1 VKKRALINVIS
12 IHITMSSW
20 SFIKNNH
27 CIFII
32 VKIYPLYFY
41 SLHNLALSVLFLVS
55 SFTMFVHIVFHG
67 TK

>member
-1 VKKRALINVIS
+1 MDS
-12 IHITMSSW
+12 G

-41 SLHNLALSVLFLVS
+41 NLHNLALSALFLVS
-55 SFTMFVHIVFHG
+55 SFTMFVHIVFRG